1 MDERDVMLAKSGDNE
16 AMEKV
21 FLRYKS
27 DILRN
32 SRNLFIKGGDVDD
45 LLQEG
50 YIGLL
55 KAIKSYDQSREVCF
69 STFANLCIKR
79 QIITAVK
86 SSNSNKNLKLNT
98 SIIGDKDVN
107 LDDLAQYSKPSLSY
121 YSPEDILIGKEMVNL
136 LGEFLNESLTPLEK
150 KVFYYIC
157 KQYRYTEIA
166 ELLNESPKKI
176 DNAIQRVKK
185 KILAYLEKYS
195 KVE

>member
-1 MDERDVMLAKSGDNE
+1 MNEMDVMLAKTGDNE
-16 AMEKV
+16 AIEKV
-21 FLRYKS
+21 FLKYKN

-55 KAIKSYDQSREVCF
+55 KAIKSYDNTREVCF

-107 LDDLAQYSKPSLSY
+107 LEDLTQYSKPSLNY
-121 YSPEDILIGKEMVNL
+121 YSPEDLLLGKELVNL
-136 LGEFLNESLTPLEK
+136 LGDFLNDNLTALES

-157 KQYRYTEIA
+157 KQYKYTEIA

-185 KILAYLEKYS
+185 KILGYLKDYS
-195 KVE
+195 K

>member
-55 KAIKSYDQSREVCF
+55 KAI
-69 STFANLCIKR
+69 
-79 QIITAVK
+79 
-86 SSNSNKNLKLNT
+86 
-98 SIIGDKDVN
+98 
-107 LDDLAQYSKPSLSY
+107 
-121 YSPEDILIGKEMVNL
+121 
-136 LGEFLNESLTPLEK
+136 
-150 KVFYYIC
+150 
-157 KQYRYTEIA
+157 
-166 ELLNESPKKI
+166 
-176 DNAIQRVKK
+176 
-185 KILAYLEKYS
+185 
-195 KVE
+195 

>member
-1 MDERDVMLAKSGDNE
+1 MNEMDVMLAKNGDNE
-16 AMEKV
+16 AIEKV
-21 FLRYKS
+21 FIKYKN

-55 KAIKSYDQSREVCF
+55 KAIKSFDETREVCF

-107 LDDLAQYSKPSLSY
+107 LEDLTQYAKPSMNY
-121 YSPEDILIGKEMVNL
+121 HSPEDLLLGKELVNL
-136 LGEFLNESLTPLEK
+136 LGDFLNDNLTALEK

-157 KQYRYTEIA
+157 KQYKYIEIA
-166 ELLNESPKKI
+166 EFLNEPPKKI
-176 DNAIQRVKK
+176 DNTIQRVKK
-185 KILAYLEKYS
+185 KILAYLTEYK
-195 KVE
+195 KG

>member
-1 MDERDVMLAKSGDNE
+1 MDERDVILAKNGDSE

-21 FLRYKS
+21 FLKYKS

-32 SRNLFIKGGDVDD
+32 SRHLFIKGGDIDD

-50 YIGLL
+50 YIGLI

-107 LDDLAQYSKPSLSY
+107 LDDLA
-121 YSPEDILIGKEMVNL
+121 
-136 LGEFLNESLTPLEK
+136 
-150 KVFYYIC
+150 
-157 KQYRYTEIA
+157 
-166 ELLNESPKKI
+166 
-176 DNAIQRVKK
+176 
-185 KILAYLEKYS
+185 
-195 KVE
+195 

>member
-1 MDERDVMLAKSGDNE
+1 MDTRDVMLAKNGDSE

-21 FLRYKS
+21 FLKYKN

-32 SRNLFIKGGDVDD
+32 SRNLYIKGGDVDD

-50 YIGLL
+50 YIGLI
-55 KAIKSYDQSREVCF
+55 KAIKSYDDSREVCF

-98 SIIGDKDVN
+98 SIIGDKDIN
-107 LDDLAQYSKPSLSY
+107 LEDLAQYSKPSLNY
-121 YSPEDILIGKEMVNL
+121 HSPEDILLGKELVNM
-136 LGEFLNESLTPLEK
+136 LGDFLNDNLTPLEK
-150 KVFYYIC
+150 KVFYYLC
-157 KQYRYTEIA
+157 KQYRYNEIA
-166 ELLNESPKKI
+166 ELLNEPSKKI

-185 KILAYLEKYS
+185 KILTYLSEYS
-195 KVE
+195 KK

>member
-1 MDERDVMLAKSGDNE
+1 MNEMDVMLAKTGDNE
-16 AMEKV
+16 AIEKV
-21 FLRYKS
+21 FLKYKN

-55 KAIKSYDQSREVCF
+55 KAIKSYDNTREVCF

-107 LDDLAQYSKPSLSY
+107 LEDLTQYSKPSLNY
-121 YSPEDILIGKEMVNL
+121 YSPEDLLLGKELVNL
-136 LGEFLNESLTPLEK
+136 LGDFLNDNLTALES

-157 KQYRYTEIA
+157 KQYKYTEIA
-166 ELLNESPKKI
+166 EFLNESPKKI

-185 KILAYLEKYS
+185 KILGYLKEYS
-195 KVE
+195 K